1 MPLLRTTSSTSGSTP
16 PSMATPSSPL
26 TPLNISHLERAILYN
41 LPDAMTLPFMS
52 ANHSKVDKT
61 EFAYSFKTYTNT
73 LQLLSHPTSTSLL
86 PVGIVTSYAME
97 TAPPTQLES
106 KTISLQRL
114 ASTHLH
120 NNTPHENEKT
130 YLPPPYHPLSL
141 LQLLTFQIFPYG
153 FTQIGLDRDLD
164 KTGGK
169 KEGLVSPMTP
179 GVGKIPWHLSLLW

>member
-1 MPLLRTTSSTSGSTP
+1 
-16 PSMATPSSPL
+16 
-26 TPLNISHLERAILYN
+26 
-41 LPDAMTLPFMS
+41 MTLPAMS
-52 ANHSKVDKT
+52 ANHPKADKT
-61 EFAYSFKTYTNT
+61 DFVYSSKTYANT
-73 LQLLSHPTSTSLL
+73 LQILSHPTLTTLL
-86 PVGIVTSYAME
+86 LVGIVTSYVME

-120 NNTPHENEKT
+120 NNTPQENEKT

-169 KEGLVSPMTP
+169 KWELVSPMTP
-179 GVGKIPWHLSLLW
+179 GVGKIPWHLSLYGSEVILLLLLLVTR